1 MKTRSRRPARV
12 AAMRALYES
21 DVAGNSLQVS
31 IDDAFEHEKLKPDQ
45 REYAEQI
52 IRGVAASQSEL
63 QETIEPKLNDYTWE
77 RLAVIDRILMCI
89 ALWEM
94 YESPST
100 PPKVAIDEAIE
111 MAKKYS
117 TENSARFVN
126 GVLGAI
132 FREKP
137 VTIEKLELQK
147 ETLEEQPEEEPES
160 LDSLVEEVEEEE
172 IEPEEAEKIKR
183 SGNWS
188 VRVQE

>member
-1 MKTRSRRPARV
+1 
-12 AAMRALYES
+12 MRALYES
-21 DVAGNSLQVS
+21 EVAGNSLQVS

-52 IRGVAASQSEL
+52 IRGVAGSLSEL
-63 QETIEPKLNDYTWE
+63 QEMIEPKLHDYSWE
-77 RLAVIDRILMCI
+77 RLAVVDRILMCI
-89 ALWEM
+89 ALWEI
-94 YESPST
+94 YKSQST

-117 TENSARFVN
+117 TENSARFIN

-137 VTIEKLELQK
+137 VTIEKLELHNEALVELK
-147 ETLEEQPEEEPES
+147 EKNHES
-160 LDSLVEEVEEEE
+160 LDSLIEDVEEEE

-188 VRVQE
+188 VRVQD